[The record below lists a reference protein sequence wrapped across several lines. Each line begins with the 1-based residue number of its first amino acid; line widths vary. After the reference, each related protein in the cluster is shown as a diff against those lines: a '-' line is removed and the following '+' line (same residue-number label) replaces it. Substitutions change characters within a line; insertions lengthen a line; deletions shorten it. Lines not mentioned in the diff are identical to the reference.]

1 MSERMESAT
10 FVLGDTTNAFQLLI
24 GPKDQRAVF
33 QGNNL
38 VYVTA
43 QPK

>member
-1 MSERMESAT
+1 MESAT

-24 GPKDQRAVF
+24 GPKDPCAVF

>member
-1 MSERMESAT
+1 MESAT

-24 GPKDQRAVF
+24 GPKDNAFCSAMF
-33 QGNNL
+33 QENSL
-38 VYVTA
+38 VHVTA